1 VVDAKVKEANKHA
14 ISRAAGIR
22 KWRILPIGFS
32 VIGGEL
38 TPTLKLKR
46 NVVVEKYDQ
55 EIREFY
61 G

>member
-1 VVDAKVKEANKHA
+1 MVDARVKEANKHA
-14 ISRAAGIR
+14 ISNAAGIR
-22 KWRILPIGFS
+22 KWRILPVGFS
-32 VIGGEL
+32 DFGGEL

-46 NVVVEKYDQ
+46 NVVARKYEK